1 MYQFRPATERILKT
15 RELIRDRVLRCDA
28 ERAVIITEAYKKYEN
43 VVPIIKKPLALYEL
57 CSKYTVRIEDFE
69 LIAGNKGPHFF
80 SSPSYPE
87 WGVTDWII
95 EPLSKN
101 EWILKE
107 DGLYH
112 NPPEEEVRQ
121 TISPEDFKALASI
134 QEFWKTH
141 KIGASADAWKPD
153 GYEEIERLNVSS
165 YVKGGMGLLS
175 LSAGHLI
182 AGYKKIINTGYAAI
196 RKRAQDWIDAH
207 YGNLMGGDIDKYMFY
222 KSAVIVC
229 DAAMLLVKRYA
240 AKCAE
245 KAAAERDAA
254 RRAELEK
261 MADGMEWI
269 SENPARNFW
278 EAVQATMFYQVFMNI
293 DAHIPSPALG
303 RFDQYTWPFLKKDL
317 ESGALTLDA
326 AQEIVDAF
334 FLKANCFYGAGPAK
348 LVDTTGV
355 GNTYQHTTI
364 GGVDPDTGE
373 DATNPVTYMVL
384 ETVGRLKLHDPTI
397 SLRINKNSPDELWS
411 CALETSKLVGGLPL
425 FQNDEVI
432 VPSLMQ
438 ELNFELRDARDYG
451 IIGCQEIV
459 GCGNDFPAPN
469 GLFPPHAAVLWG
481 SIFNMAINN
490 GINPINGEQATLR
503 TGYLYEMK
511 SIEEVREAVRKMGE
525 HIMKLFLSIN
535 NYADYIGRYTTT
547 QASLSISMDGCM
559 EKGLD
564 AAHGGCKY
572 NSWGGTATGLAT
584 LADSLSTIKYMVFDK
599 KIVSGKELLDAVLAN
614 WEGYEPLRQRIL
626 NETPHYGNAD
636 PYADDELRWCAD
648 LYYEICQQCHNT
660 RGGKY
665 KSGLY
670 GASDHVKQ
678 GHNTW
683 ATPDGRKTGEPIA
696 DAMSPSQSRDTNG
709 PTAVFASSC
718 CFDHHHYLGGIA
730 LNLRMHPTVL
740 SRDDG
745 IAKLR
750 DMTKAYFDNGGMEV
764 QYNVV
769 DTQTLRK
776 AQTEPTQYRDLV
788 VRIAGYSAYFV
799 ELGRDL
805 QNDIIARN
813 ENRI

>member
-1 MYQFRPATERILKT
+1 MYTFRPATERIKT
-15 RELIRDRVLRCDA
+15 MRELIRDRVLRCDA
-28 ERAVIITEAYKKYEN
+28 ERAVIMTEAYKKYES
-43 VVPIIKKPLALYEL
+43 VVSIIKKPLALYEL
-57 CSKYTVRIEDFE
+57 CEKMTIRVEDFE
-69 LIAGNKGPHFF
+69 LIVGNKGPNFF
-80 SSPSYPE
+80 SSPAYPE
-87 WGVTDWII
+87 WGVTDWIL
-95 EPLSKN
+95 EPLSKG
-101 EWILKE
+101 EWFLKD

-112 NPPEEEVRQ
+112 NPPDEEVRQ
-121 TISPEDFKALASI
+121 TISPEDYEALAGI
-134 QEFWKTH
+134 AEYWTTH
-141 KIGASADAWKPD
+141 KIGASADAWHPD
-153 GYEEIERLNVSS
+153 GFDELARLNASS
-165 YVKGGMGLLS
+165 YVPNGMGMIALPT
-175 LSAGHLI
+175 GHLV
-182 AGYKKIINTGYAAI
+182 AGYKKIINVGYAAI
-196 RKRAQDWIDAH
+196 RAEAQAWIDEH
-207 YGNLMGGDIDKYMFY
+207 YGELMGADIDKYMFY
-222 KSAVIVC
+222 KSAVIAC
-229 DAAMLLVKRYA
+229 DAAILLVKRYA

-245 KAAAERDAA
+245 KRDAETEPE
-254 RRAELEK
+254 RKAELAM
-261 MADGMEWI
+261 MADGLAWI
-269 SENPARNFW
+269 AENPARTFW
-278 EAVQATMFYQVFMNI
+278 EAVQATMLYQVFMNI
-293 DAHIPSPALG
+293 DVNIPSPALG
-303 RFDQYTWPFLKKDL
+303 RFDQYTYPYLERDL
-317 ESGALTLDA
+317 ANGTLTLDK

-397 SLRINKNSPDELWS
+397 SLRINKNTPDELWG

-425 FQNDEVI
+425 FQNDDVI
-432 VPSLMQ
+432 IPSLMS
-438 ELNFELRDARDYG
+438 ELNFELRDARDFG

-469 GLFPPHAAVLWG
+469 GLFPPHASVLWG

-490 GINPINGEQATLR
+490 GINPINGEQASVK
-503 TGYLYEMK
+503 TGYLYEMN
-511 SIEEVREAVRKMGE
+511 SIDEVRDAVRRMGY
-525 HIMKLFLSIN
+525 HVMKLFLSMN

-547 QASLSISMDGCM
+547 QASLSISMDGCL
-559 EKGLD
+559 EKGMD

-584 LADSLSTIKYMVFDK
+584 LADCLSTIKYMCFDK
-599 KIVSGKELLDAVLAN
+599 KLVTTRGLYDAFIAN
-614 WEGYEPLRQRIL
+614 WEGYEPLRQQIL
-626 NETPHYGNAD
+626 NEVPHYGNAD
-636 PYADDELRWCAD
+636 PYADDELKWCAD
-648 LYYEICQQCHNT
+648 LYYEICQSCTNT

-678 GHNTW
+678 GYNTW
-683 ATPDGRKTGEPIA
+683 ATVDGRRTGEPIA
-696 DAMSPSQSRDTNG
+696 DAMSPAQSRDSNG
-709 PTAVFASSC
+709 PTAVFTSSC

-750 DMTKAYFDNGGMEV
+750 DMTKAYFEQGGMEV

-769 DTQTLRK
+769 DTETLRK
-776 AQTEPTQYRDLV
+776 AQVEPTQYRDLV

-813 ENRI
+813 ENRL